1 MDDLTAICGDV
12 SRETYERL
20 RAFGALAEKWS
31 RRINLVSSATRSQ
44 IWQRHI
50 LDSAQLLPLIRQPV
64 SHYVDI
70 GSGGGFPAIV
80 LAILLRDAGA
90 ADRITLVESDA
101 RKSVFLR
108 QASRDLD
115 LRVQVLTDRIETLDP
130 LEADLLTARALAP
143 LSDLMKFAS
152 LHLKSGGVAL
162 FPKGRRA
169 QDEIADLRDQT
180 RFVIEGHSSRTDPEA
195 TILEVKDI

>member
-1 MDDLTAICGDV
+1 MDDLSAICGDV

-20 RAFGALAEKWS
+20 WVFGALAEKWS

-50 LDSAQLLPLIRQPV
+50 LDSAQLLPLIRRPV

-90 ADRITLVESDA
+90 VDRITLVESDA

-115 LRVQVLTDRIETLDP
+115 LGVQVLTDRIETLDP

-180 RFVIEGHSSRTDPEA
+180 RFVIEGHPSRTDPEA
-195 TILEVKDI
+195 MILEVKDI